1 MTQRICQFQQHPI
14 HYRVIGKG
22 TAVMLIHGFAEDN
35 SIWNDISAALSENYQ
50 LILPNIPGSGG
61 SPAMTIQHSI
71 DDYAAAM
78 LAILQEEQ
86 LDKVVVIGHSMGGY
100 IALAMAE
107 KKPSTIKAL
116 GLFHSSAYADDVL
129 KIATRQK
136 AISFIQENGSQAFLK
151 TSLPGLFA
159 DPLQHKKSIDN
170 LLQKAEN
177 CSCDTLIQ
185 YYEAMIKRPDR
196 TELLVTAKFPV
207 LFVMGFEDKAVPF
220 SHSLQQSH
228 LPPICHISILRGSAH
243 MGMIEEPAKSLLV
256 LTDFLRAIYV

>member
-1 MTQRICQFQQHPI
+1 MTHRICQFQHHPI
-14 HYRVIGKG
+14 YYRVIGKG
-22 TAVMLIHGFAEDN
+22 AAVMLIHGFAEDN

-86 LDKVVVIGHSMGGY
+86 LDNVVVIGHSMGGY

-116 GLFHSSAYADDVL
+116 GLFQSSAYADDAL

-228 LPPICHISILRGSAH
+228 LPPIGHISILRGSAH

>member
-1 MTQRICQFQQHPI
+1 MKHRICEFQHHPI
-14 HYRVIGKG
+14 HYRVIGNG
-22 TAVMLIHGFAEDN
+22 AAVMLIHGFAEDN

-50 LILPNIPGSGG
+50 LILPDIPGSGG
-61 SPAMTIQHSI
+61 SPAMTKQHSI

-86 LDKVVVIGHSMGGY
+86 LDNVVVIGHSMGGY

-107 KKPSTIKAL
+107 KKPSAIKAL
-116 GLFHSSAYADDVL
+116 GLFHSSAYADDAL
-129 KIATRQK
+129 KIATRHK
-136 AISFIQENGSQAFLK
+136 AISFLQENGSQAFLK

-177 CSCDTLIQ
+177 YSRDTLIQ

-196 TELLVTAKFPV
+196 TDLLVRAKFPV

-228 LPPICHISILRGSAH
+228 LPSISHISILRGSAH

>member
-14 HYRVIGKG
+14 HYRVIGNG
-22 TAVMLIHGFAEDN
+22 AAVMLIHGFAEDN

-86 LDKVVVIGHSMGGY
+86 LANVVVIGHSMGGY

-116 GLFHSSAYADDVL
+116 GLIHSSAYADDAL

-136 AISFIQENGSQAFLK
+136 AISFLQENGSQAFLK

-228 LPPICHISILRGSAH
+228 LPPIGHISILRGSAH
-243 MGMIEEPAKSLLV
+243 MGMIEDPAKSLLV

>member
-1 MTQRICQFQQHPI
+1 MTHRICQFQQHPI
-14 HYRVIGKG
+14 HYRVIGNG
-22 TAVMLIHGFAEDN
+22 AAVMLIHGFAEDN
-35 SIWNDISAALSENYQ
+35 SIWNDIVASLSENYQ
-50 LILPNIPGSGG
+50 FILPNIPGSGG
-61 SPAMTIQHSI
+61 SPAMTKQHSI

-86 LDKVVVIGHSMGGY
+86 LANAVVIGHNMGGY

-107 KKPSTIKAL
+107 KNPAAIKAL
-116 GLFHSSAYADDVL
+116 GLFHSSAYADDAL
-129 KIATRQK
+129 KIATRHK
-136 AISFIQENGSQAFLK
+136 AIYFLQENGSQAFLK

-196 TELLVTAKFPV
+196 TDLLVTAKFPI
-207 LFVMGFEDKAVPF
+207 LFVMGFEDKTVPF

-228 LPPICHISILRGSAH
+228 LPPIGHISILRESAH
-243 MGMIEEPAKSLLV
+243 MGMIEEPSKSLLV

>member
-1 MTQRICQFQQHPI
+1 MTHRICQFQQHPI

-22 TAVMLIHGFAEDN
+22 AAVMLIHGFAEDN

-86 LDKVVVIGHSMGGY
+86 LDNVVVIGHSMGGY

-116 GLFHSSAYADDVL
+116 GLFHSSAYADDAL

-196 TELLVTAKFPV
+196 AELLVTAKFPV

>member
-1 MTQRICQFQQHPI
+1 MTHRICEFQHHPI
-14 HYRVIGKG
+14 HYRVIGNG
-22 TAVMLIHGFAEDN
+22 AAVMLIHGFAEDN
-35 SIWNDISAALSENYQ
+35 SIWNDIVASLSENYQ
-50 LILPNIPGSGG
+50 FILPNIPGSGG
-61 SPAMTIQHSI
+61 SPAMTKQHSI

-78 LAILQEEQ
+78 LAILQERQ
-86 LDKVVVIGHSMGGY
+86 LADVVVIGHSMGGY

-107 KKPSTIKAL
+107 KKPSSIKAL
-116 GLFHSSAYADDVL
+116 GLFHSSAYADDAL
-129 KIATRQK
+129 KIATRLK
-136 AISFIQENGSQAFLK
+136 AISFLQENGSQAFLK

-170 LLQKAEN
+170 LLQKAEK
-177 CSCDTLIQ
+177 CSSDTLIQ

-196 TELLVTAKFPV
+196 TDLLVTAKFPV

-228 LPPICHISILRGSAH
+228 LPSIGHISILRGSAH

>member
-1 MTQRICQFQQHPI
+1 MTHRTCQFQQHTI

-22 TAVMLIHGFAEDN
+22 AAVMLIHGFAEDN
-35 SIWNDISAALSENYQ
+35 SIWNDIVEALSENYK

-61 SPAMTIQHSI
+61 SPAMTIQHGI
-71 DDYAAAM
+71 EDYASAM

-86 LDKVVVIGHSMGGY
+86 FTNAVVIGHSMGGY
-100 IALAMAE
+100 IALAMTE

-116 GLFHSSAYADDVL
+116 GLFHSSAYADDAL
-129 KIATRQK
+129 KIATRHK
-136 AISFIQENGSQAFLK
+136 AISFLQENGSQAFLK

-177 CSCDTLIQ
+177 CSSDTLIQ
-185 YYEAMIKRPDR
+185 YHEAMIKRPDR

-207 LFVMGFEDKAVPF
+207 LFVIGFEDKAAPF

-228 LPPICHISILRGSAH
+228 LPPIGHISILRGSAH

-256 LTDFLRAIYV
+256 LTDFLRAI

>member
-1 MTQRICQFQQHPI
+1 MTHRICQFQQHPI

-22 TAVMLIHGFAEDN
+22 AAVMLIHGFAEDN
-35 SIWNDISAALSENYQ
+35 SIWNDIVEALSENYQ

-61 SPAMTIQHSI
+61 SPAMTIQHGI
-71 DDYAAAM
+71 EDYAAAM

-86 LDKVVVIGHSMGGY
+86 FTNAVVIGHSMGGY

-107 KKPSTIKAL
+107 KNPAIIKAL
-116 GLFHSSAYADDVL
+116 GLFHSSAYADDAL

-136 AISFIQENGSQAFLK
+136 AICFLKENGSQAFLK

-177 CSCDTLIQ
+177 CSSDTLIQ

-228 LPPICHISILRGSAH
+228 LPPIGHISILRGSAH
-243 MGMIEEPAKSLLV
+243 MGMIEEPTKSLLV
-256 LTDFLRAIYV
+256 LTDFLRAIYA

>member
-1 MTQRICQFQQHPI
+1 MTHRICQFQHHPI
-14 HYRVIGKG
+14 HYRVIGNG
-22 TAVMLIHGFAEDN
+22 AAVMLIHGFAEDN
-35 SIWNDISAALSENYQ
+35 SIWNDIVASLSENYQ
-50 LILPNIPGSGG
+50 FILPNIPGSGG
-61 SPAMTIQHSI
+61 SPAMTKQHSI

-86 LDKVVVIGHSMGGY
+86 LANAVVIGHSMGGY
-100 IALAMAE
+100 IALAIAE
-107 KKPSTIKAL
+107 KNPAAIKAL
-116 GLFHSSAYADDVL
+116 GLFHSSAYADDAL
-129 KIATRQK
+129 KIATRHK
-136 AISFIQENGSQAFLK
+136 AISFLRENGSQAFLK

-177 CSCDTLIQ
+177 CSRDTLIQ
-185 YYEAMIKRPDR
+185 YYEAMIERQDR
-196 TELLVTAKFPV
+196 TDLLVTAKFPV

-228 LPPICHISILRGSAH
+228 LPPIGHISILRGSAH
-243 MGMIEEPAKSLLV
+243 MGMIEEPAKSLLI

>member
-1 MTQRICQFQQHPI
+1 MTHRICQFQHHLI
-14 HYRVIGKG
+14 HYRVIGNG
-22 TAVMLIHGFAEDN
+22 AAVMLIHGFAEDN

-61 SPAMTIQHSI
+61 SPAITIQHSI

-86 LDKVVVIGHSMGGY
+86 LDNVVVIGHSMGGY

-116 GLFHSSAYADDVL
+116 GLFHSSAYADDAL

-228 LPPICHISILRGSAH
+228 LPSIGHISILRGSAH
-243 MGMIEEPAKSLLV
+243 MGMIEEPAKSLMV

>member
-1 MTQRICQFQQHPI
+1 MTHCICQFQQHPI

-22 TAVMLIHGFAEDN
+22 AAVMLIHGFAEDN
-35 SIWNDISAALSENYQ
+35 SIWNDIVAALSENYQ
-50 LILPNIPGSGG
+50 LILPDIPGSGG
-61 SPAMTIQHSI
+61 SPAMTIQHGI
-71 DDYAAAM
+71 EDYAAAM

-86 LDKVVVIGHSMGGY
+86 FTNAVVIGHSMGGY

-116 GLFHSSAYADDVL
+116 GLFHSSAYADDAL
-129 KIATRQK
+129 KTATRQK
-136 AISFIQENGSQAFLK
+136 AICFLQENGSQAFLK

-159 DPLQHKKSIDN
+159 DPPQHKKSIDK

-177 CSCDTLIQ
+177 CKSDTLIQ

-196 TELLVTAKFPV
+196 TDLLIKAKFPV
-207 LFVMGFEDKAVPF
+207 LFVMGFEDKVVPF

-228 LPPICHISILRGSAH
+228 LPPTGHISILRESAH
-243 MGMIEEPAKSLLV
+243 MGMIEEPEKSLLV
-256 LTDFLRAIYV
+256 LTDFLRANYV

>member
-228 LPPICHISILRGSAH
+228 LPPIGHISILRGSAH

>member
-1 MTQRICQFQQHPI
+1 MTHRICQFQHHPI
-14 HYRVIGKG
+14 YYRVIGKG
-22 TAVMLIHGFAEDN
+22 AAVMLIHGFAEDN

-86 LDKVVVIGHSMGGY
+86 LDNVVVIGHSMGGY

-116 GLFHSSAYADDVL
+116 GLFQSSAYADDAL

-228 LPPICHISILRGSAH
+228 LPSISHISILRGSAH